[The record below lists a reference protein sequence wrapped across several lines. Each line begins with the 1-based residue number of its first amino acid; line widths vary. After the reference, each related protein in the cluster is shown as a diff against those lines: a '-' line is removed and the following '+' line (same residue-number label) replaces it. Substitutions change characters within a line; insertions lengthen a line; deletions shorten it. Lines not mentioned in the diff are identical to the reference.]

1 MTVINPGETPPK
13 PLHNTPIKYTPEAA
27 NDLVRQLEGLATHDT
42 KTLKKLWQR
51 CHGKRVP
58 PALSRDLIIRMI
70 AYKLQK
76 KALGG
81 LSASMKRK
89 LKLLATQLAAGT
101 LKGGS
106 GTISLKPGTKL
117 IRSWHG
123 KTYEVLILEE
133 GFEMKGKRYAS
144 LSKIACEITGTHW
157 SGPRFLA

>member
-1 MTVINPGETPPK
+1 MTVINPGETPPNV
-13 PLHNTPIKYTPEAA
+13 HDNTPIECKPEAPS
-27 NDLVRQLEGLATHDT
+27 DLVRQLEGLATHDT

-51 CHGKRVP
+51 CHGRRVP

-70 AYKLQK
+70 ANKLQE

-89 LKLLATQLAAGT
+89 LKLLATQLEAGT

-106 GTISLKPGTKL
+106 DIISLKPGTKL

-123 KTYEVLILEE
+123 KTYEVLVLEE

-144 LSKIACEITGTHW
+144 LSKIAGEITGTH
-157 SGPRFLA
+157 